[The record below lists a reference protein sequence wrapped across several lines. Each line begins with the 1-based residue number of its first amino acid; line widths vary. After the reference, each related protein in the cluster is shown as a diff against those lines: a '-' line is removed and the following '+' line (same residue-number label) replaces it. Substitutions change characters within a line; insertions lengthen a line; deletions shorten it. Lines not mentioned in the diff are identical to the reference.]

1 MMYPDVDDV
10 LASVIDTF
18 ERYIA
23 PAVDDEYARSLS
35 LTVAELLRSMRAR
48 VAHEGEA
55 LFTDNARLRTVL
67 ADLRPMVPG
76 DVRAAIDEAL
86 AVRVEG
92 YPSVPRLQGE
102 ALALRA
108 ALVACIDALPD
119 AHHPGRRAARAYLT
133 DELRHQEPWL
143 LHAFVGPRR

>member
-1 MMYPDVDDV
+1 MIHPDVDDV

-23 PAVDDEYARSLS
+23 PAVDDEYAKSLS

-55 LFTDNARLRTVL
+55 LYDDNAELRALL
-67 ADLRPMVPG
+67 ATLHPMVPT
-76 DVRAAIDEAL
+76 DVQAEIDTAL
-86 AVRVEG
+86 AHRVEG
-92 YPSVPRLQGE
+92 YPSVPRLQQE

-108 ALVACIDALPD
+108 ALVTCIEALPD
-119 AHHPGRRAARAYLT
+119 IDHPGRQAVRTYLT
-133 DELRHQEPWL
+133 HELARQQPWL
-143 LHAFVGPRR
+143 IHAFVGPRR